1 MLLETLGVPL
11 ASPVSDASLATER
24 LRLSKSFILEVG
36 LLTQGC
42 SHLRGPVGRAPH
54 VFSWTRVKPYQG
66 PPTIFWGKGP
76 KVSGLPL
83 SET

>member
-42 SHLRGPVGRAPH
+42 SHLRGPVGP
-54 VFSWTRVKPYQG
+54 G
-66 PPTIFWGKGP
+66 PPCFQPDKGKT
-76 KVSGLPL
+76 L
-83 SET
+83 